1 MPAPAALDPGR
12 LFGRFYRADD
22 ARGAAGS
29 GLGLAVSASLAAA
42 MSMRLSARLEGDVLV
57 VELRLPEGCAVPR

>member
-1 MPAPAALDPGR
+1 MQRPVR
-12 LFGRFYRADD
+12 LPR
-22 ARGAAGS
+22 
-29 GLGLAVSASLAAA
+29 VPASLAAA